1 MMRNIIRGAALV
13 ALTLVGACDKQLT
26 VQNPNAD
33 DASRA
38 FVTPSD
44 IENFLGSYYRRWHTG
59 PYGSQSNMEGM
70 ANVMSFET
78 YSTLS
83 NNCIGQRVGIPRAG
97 NDNSIG
103 NLCAPEQRRVYDI
116 ENEVVRVASSVL
128 GQLETTSLG
137 TPART
142 LRGKAF
148 AQFLRGLAL
157 GMLAETYDSTAI
169 VDQKTDALE
178 PGELAGYDKVNE
190 AALAAL
196 DTAMQDID
204 ACVAA
209 GDVAACTL
217 DPNWIPSSTTFSPTE
232 FKKLAHSYK
241 ARYRAGVARTPAERA
256 AVDWAAVVADAQ
268 AGITADHDNITSTT
282 NGPGDTWRSTFDG
295 PGNYQT
301 QPPFIIGMADTS
313 GAYASWIA
321 LPLMQRG
328 PNFHMQT
335 PDKRFPQGLTRKNQQ
350 DDFPITQCSGASTLC
365 KRYIANRASN
375 KDLAAQ
381 IPWGG
386 SEYDFNRFHSWK
398 TKGDGTARN
407 GPLVF
412 FTLAELNLLEAEGQY
427 RLGNYAAAAALIN
440 KTRTRGMEPP
450 VAGDTVSSHF
460 VARGGGLPAISADPN
475 APVPGGNAC
484 VPKVPQP
491 PSFNTVAC
499 GTMFE
504 ALKWEK
510 RLETENTHWMAW
522 FIDSRGWGDLPE
534 GTPLYWAT
542 PFSDLQVRHKPV
554 YSVGGTTDLGEAGK
568 STYGW

>member
-1 MMRNIIRGAALV
+1 MMRNILRGAALV
-13 ALTLVGACDKQLT
+13 ALTVLGACDKQLT
-26 VQNPNAD
+26 VQNPNSAD
-33 DASRA
+33 TKRA
-38 FVTPSD
+38 LVTPDD

-59 PYGSQSNMEGM
+59 MYGSQSNQGGM
-70 ANVMSFET
+70 AAVMSFET

-116 ENEVVRVASSVL
+116 ENEVVRVASTVL
-128 GQLETTSLG
+128 GQLETNSLG
-137 TPART
+137 TEART

-148 AQFLRGLAL
+148 GQFLRGLAL
-157 GMLAETYDSTAI
+157 GILSETYDSTAI
-169 VDQKTDALE
+169 VTSATDAQD
-178 PGELAGYDKVNE
+178 PGELAGYQEVNQ
-190 AALAAL
+190 AAL
-196 DTAMQDID
+196 DALDQSIQLID

-209 GDVAACTL
+209 GDVERCTL
-217 DPNWIPSSTTFSPTE
+217 ESDWIPSTTTFTPAE
-232 FKKLAHSYK
+232 FKKLVHSYK
-241 ARYRAGVARTPAERA
+241 ARYRAGVARTPAERT

-282 NGPGDTWRSTFDG
+282 SGPGDTWRSTMDG

-313 GAYASWIA
+313 GAYADWIA
-321 LPLMQRG
+321 LPLDQRG

-335 PDKRFPQGLTRKNQQ
+335 PDKRFPQGNTRKEQQ
-350 DDFPITQCSGASTLC
+350 DDFPITQCAGASTVC

-407 GPLVF
+407 GPLLF
-412 FTLAELNLLEAEGQY
+412 FSLAELNLLEAEGQY
-427 RLGNYAAAAALIN
+427 RLGNFGAAATLIN
-440 KTRTRGMEPP
+440 KTRT
-450 VAGDTVSSHF
+450 AN
-460 VARGGGLPAISADPN
+460 GGLPAISNDPN

-484 VPKVPQP
+484 IPKVPQAP
-491 PSFNTVAC
+491 NFNTIAC

-522 FIDSRGWGDLPE
+522 YIDSRGWGDLPE

-542 PFSDLQVRHKPV
+542 PFSDLQVRSKPV
-554 YSVGGTTDLGEAGK
+554 YSVGGSTDLGEAGK